1 MGSLPLG
8 LQHTLIRRQLARVDP
23 AVPTLSL
30 QRMFSRVY
38 NRPVIYEYRHF
49 RGTKPGDPDLTELT
63 ETFNYSF
70 TYLNWRQLM
79 RSYITKLKRLVRATR
94 SLQRRVQ
101 RTVTEGFVNQQST
114 ATEFYKRLAVGV

>member
-1 MGSLPLG
+1 MGSVPPE
-8 LQHTLIRRQLARVDP
+8 LQRRIIRENLARADP

-30 QRMFSRVY
+30 QRMISRVY
-38 NRPVIYEYRHF
+38 NRPVIYEYRNF

-70 TYLNWRQLM
+70 TFINWRQLM
-79 RSYITKLKRLVRATR
+79 RRYITKLKRLVRATR
-94 SLQRRVQ
+94 LLQRRVQ
-101 RTVTEGFVNQQST
+101 RTVTEGFVDQQST